1 MSVNLARR
9 YAAGLFEAVNPS
21 SSGSTGVLLDTVLE
35 QLETL
40 ASLAVNPTSET
51 PEEQRELYDLMVRPG
66 VTYETRNAALTAIL
80 QSFGFLT
87 DIIAFAGYALKK
99 KRFTLLPSVYT
110 EFLVLYHHS
119 RNEVR
124 AHVSSARGLD
134 SASAARIKSTLSAF
148 TGSSILMN
156 TSVDSTL
163 IAGVK
168 VRIGNLVLDGSY
180 RARLNG
186 IRSAIERAAL
196 DKREV
201 RR

>member
-1 MSVNLARR
+1 MSVNLAKR
-9 YAAGLFEAVNPS
+9 YATGLFEAVNPS
-21 SSGSTGVLLDTVLE
+21 SGVSSGDLLDTVLQ

-40 ASLAVNPTSET
+40 SSLAVRPTAET

-66 VTYETRNAALTAIL
+66 VTYETRNAALSAVL

-99 KRFTLLPSVYT
+99 KRFTLLPSVYA
-110 EFLVLYHHS
+110 EFLELYHLS

-124 AHVSSARGLD
+124 ARVSSARGLS
-134 SASAARIKSTLSAF
+134 SANAAQIKSTLSAF
-148 TGSSILMN
+148 TGSTILMD
-156 TSVDSTL
+156 TSVDSSL

-168 VRIGNLVLDGSY
+168 VQIGNLVLDGSY

>member
-9 YAAGLFEAVNPS
+9 YAAGLFEAVTKPGGGA
-21 SSGSTGVLLDTVLE
+21 SGDLLDTVLQ

-66 VTYETRNAALTAIL
+66 VTFETRSAALTAVL

-87 DIIAFAGYALKK
+87 DIIAFASYALKK
-99 KRFTLLPSVYT
+99 KRFTLLPSVYR
-110 EFLVLYHHS
+110 EFLELYHLS

-134 SASAARIKSTLSAF
+134 SANAARIKSTLSAF

-156 TSVDSTL
+156 TSVDPTL

-168 VRIGNLVLDGSY
+168 VQIGNLVLDGSY